1 MMVVVMSKM
10 MAMVVMNTMAMMVME
25 IGGMVTFILED
36 SALQEWVVWLELS
49 TRLQISFYPNV
60 TLLCFLIFVNLNF

>member
-10 MAMVVMNTMAMMVME
+10 MAMVVMSMMAMMVME

-36 SALQEWVVWLELS
+36 SDPQEWVEWLELS
-49 TRLQISFYPNV
+49 TRLQFFLLYPNV
-60 TLLCFLIFVNLNF
+60 TLLCVS